1 METGIVF
8 SGGGVRCV
16 AHLAAYQALKEEGI
30 VGDRFSGASAGALV
44 AALLAAGKQ
53 PMEIIALLSDA
64 SVLAAMRPA
73 FTLKGLLDIGKA
85 LAFCLPFLPD
95 TFEQL
100 DRPLSIGTI
109 HVRTGQSAYF
119 SSGPL
124 KAPLLASC
132 CVPVIFNPVEIA
144 GEFYLD
150 GGPVN
155 NLPVEPLQG
164 KCDKI
169 IGLHCNPVDE
179 NFELGSM
186 RSMLERTFLLT
197 VGVNV
202 QQRKALCD
210 VFIEPPCLKKYKIF
224 DFKNIMPMYHESYAW
239 IKEQMPQ
246 ILQQLDEKK

>member
-1 METGIVF
+1 M
-8 SGGGVRCV
+8 
-16 AHLAAYQALKEEGI
+16 AHLAAYQALQEEGI
-30 VGDRFSGASAGALV
+30 VAGRFSGTSAGALV

-53 PMEIIALLSDA
+53 PMEIMALLTDA
-64 SVLAAMRPA
+64 RVMTAMRPA
-73 FTLKGLLDIGKA
+73 FTLKGLLDIKKA

-109 HVRTGQSAYF
+109 HVRTGQPAYF
-119 SSGPL
+119 SSGAL
-124 KAPLLASC
+124 EKPLLASC
-132 CVPVIFNPVEIA
+132 CVPVVFNPVEIE

-169 IGLHCNPVDE
+169 IGIHCNPVDE
-179 NFELGSM
+179 NFQFSSM
-186 RSMLERTFLLT
+186 RGMLERTFLLT

-202 QQRKALCD
+202 QQRKELCD
-210 VFIEPPCLKKYKIF
+210 VFIEPPCLKRYKVF
-224 DFKNIMPMYHESYAW
+224 DFKNAMLMYQESYAW

-246 ILQQLDEKK
+246 ILQQLHEKK

>member
-1 METGIVF
+1 METGMVF

-16 AHLAAYQALKEEGI
+16 GHLAAYQALREEGI
-30 VGDRFSGASAGALV
+30 VASRFSGTSAGGLV

-53 PMEIIALLSDA
+53 PMEIMALLTDA
-64 SVLAAMRPA
+64 SLLAGMRPA
-73 FTLKGLLDIGKA
+73 FTLKGLLNIGKA

-100 DRPLSIGTI
+100 DRPLSLGTI
-109 HVRTGQSAYF
+109 QVRTGQSAYF
-119 SSGPL
+119 SSGLL

-132 CVPVIFNPVEIA
+132 CVPVIFNPVEIE

-179 NFELGSM
+179 NFEFSSM

-197 VGVNV
+197 IGVNV
-202 QQRKALCD
+202 QQRKELCD
-210 VFIEPPCLKKYKIF
+210 VFIEPPCLKKYKVF
-224 DFKNIMPMYHESYAW
+224 DFKNAMVMYEESYAW
-239 IKEQMPQ
+239 LKKQMPQ
-246 ILQQLDEKK
+246 ILQQLEEKK